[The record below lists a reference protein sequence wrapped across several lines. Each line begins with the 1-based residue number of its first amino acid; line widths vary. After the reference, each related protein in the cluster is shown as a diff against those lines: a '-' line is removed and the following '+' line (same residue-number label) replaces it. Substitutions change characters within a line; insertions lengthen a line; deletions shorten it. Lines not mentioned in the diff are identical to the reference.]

1 MKILPLVVALALT
14 ACAQTNPSIGS
25 ADTGDVPVVLT
36 GAVEVPEVQTM
47 ATGRALILVNDDG
60 TTSGIVEAPGM
71 DGATAAIDDDADDA
85 ATPVVVML
93 VPMTDSRWQV
103 PSGTR
108 LTPAQ
113 MSHYK
118 SGKLYANVR
127 SKAHPKGEVRGQ
139 LKGKTDTSAASTA
152 AR

>member
-1 MKILPLVVALALT
+1 MKMLPLVVALALT

-25 ADTGDVPVVLT
+25 ADTSDVPVVPA

-60 TTSGIVEAPGM
+60 TISGIVEAPGM
-71 DGATAAIDDDADDA
+71 DGATAAIDDDA

-127 SKAHPKGEVRGQ
+127 TKARPNGEVRGQ
-139 LKGKTDTSAASTA
+139 LKGKIDTSAASTA